1 VPCSLPCPCFFF
13 ILRSPCDSVPYP
25 PPSLHFPH
33 LSVSAEESLLLE
45 GLLRSTDQRTVSVD
59 QHHHRPPITIRGTQL
74 GSRHLSLDSTLLDQ
88 RNTLNLEALK
98 SSLSESQF
106 SNEEA
111 DLYPLNEL
119 ENSSPTEAAE
129 IPEDEDDRIDRSGI
143 TDDVDESEDEFPIR
157 GTIISPE
164 EEDQQQQQQTPEAPI
179 NVCLFSL
186 ISSPSPL
193 FVSHPT
199 LQL

>member
-1 VPCSLPCPCFFF
+1 M
-13 ILRSPCDSVPYP
+13 
-25 PPSLHFPH
+25 
-33 LSVSAEESLLLE
+33 
-45 GLLRSTDQRTVSVD
+45 
-59 QHHHRPPITIRGTQL
+59 
-74 GSRHLSLDSTLLDQ
+74 
-88 RNTLNLEALK
+88 
-98 SSLSESQF
+98 
-106 SNEEA
+106 
-111 DLYPLNEL
+111 YPLNEL